1 MKQAHD
7 YIWSVSREIKI
18 ELSKAELWEIIS
30 SRNHLEKFHPFCK
43 SNKTISWSNGS
54 YEDSIEY
61 YGGRILGRKF
71 YNWIEGIGY
80 DLKIGD
86 SSGNDSVVSWRI
98 HEAQD
103 CCTVS
108 ITIMPYIFNRGSKI
122 WNFFPFF
129 AYTKPKLSNYLD
141 SVLMGL
147 KFFSERKEVVA
158 ANQFGT
164 HSWFS

>member
-1 MKQAHD
+1 MKLVND

-18 ELSKAELWEIIS
+18 ESSKAELWKIIS

-43 SNKTISWSNGS
+43 SNKIISWSNGN

-80 DLKIGD
+80 DLIIGD
-86 SSGNDSVVSWRI
+86 SSGNDSHVSWRI
-98 HEAQD
+98 IESQD
-103 CCTVS
+103 NCTVFIS
-108 ITIMPYIFNRGSKI
+108 IMPYIFNRGSKI

-129 AYTKPKLSNYLD
+129 AYTNPKLSNYLD
-141 SVLMGL
+141 SVLQGL
-147 KFFSERKEVVA
+147 KFFSEKKEVVT